1 MTQGAGLW
9 AKGKRVLKEPPSS
22 HLGSDLPCMD
32 SCSLMVLLCELLGG
46 TCPHHSTVPMSLLWR
61 LIKGQIH
68 AAVHVSGVLGVC
80 HPAAYPRDR
89 QNPGAAVLIEAE
101 SLSSPVGGP

>member
-1 MTQGAGLW
+1 M
-9 AKGKRVLKEPPSS
+9 LKEPPSS

-32 SCSLMVLLCELLGG
+32 SCSLVLLLCELLGG

-68 AAVHVSGVLGVC
+68 AAVHVSGVLGSVIQQ
-80 HPAAYPRDR
+80 HIPGTDR
-89 QNPGAAVLIEAE
+89 TPGQLC
-101 SLSSPVGGP
+101 